1 MTERDGEN
9 LCVVVFVEL
18 AMHERVEGVPVRVD
32 DVSGDRP
39 QIAEDERRADDRV
52 QLGRFGVEVDT
63 LRHDQKALQQ
73 FAQRHHLADVHL
85 TDNQTQQVTRWS
97 QTYNNRILFDIRF
110 DSTSIPLR
118 FVFDST
124 GVRLLIK
131 GH

>member
-1 MTERDGEN
+1 
-9 LCVVVFVEL
+9 
-18 AMHERVEGVPVRVD
+18 MHERVEGVPVRVD

-97 QTYNNRILFDIRF
+97 HTYNSNSIRYSIRLDF
-110 DSTSIPLR
+110 DSTSIR
-118 FVFDST
+118 FRFDGRST
-124 GVRLLIK
+124 ANQRSLSAQ
-131 GH
+131 